1 MINEF
6 SPSDI
11 TILDDWY
18 NDITEKMVAFLNTFD
33 ADRLLFNFRLTAG
46 LPNKAASSYIG
57 WENSRIGGH
66 TLGHYLAAAAQA
78 VARGYGPAGA
88 VNKAPASFK
97 AGTAGAPAPKTAV
110 ASKAWTGPAS
120 RDGRSLEERLDY
132 ILSSLAECQD
142 ALGTGFIFGATM
154 ADPKRPELQFDLLEE
169 GNPRDTWV
177 PWYTTHKIINGLVE
191 CWKSAGKRMA
201 LVVAERF
208 AAWIWRR
215 VGAWSDET
223 QETVLKTEYGG
234 MNDCLYE
241 LYKCAR
247 DDGYAQA
254 DDILAA
260 AHKFDEEPLFRAVSD
275 AWAAGS
281 LKADA
286 LRNRHAN
293 TTIPKFVGAMNAY
306 MTLAESGA
314 GGFKADTSSNKAS
327 APNKAWAASYL
338 EYAERFWDTVVGHHS
353 YITGGN
359 SECEHFGDA
368 DILDAERSN
377 SNCETCNTHNMLKL
391 TRMLFQCTGER
402 KYADY
407 YENTFLNAI
416 MASVNENDGMTLYF
430 QPMATGLF
438 KCYCNPDVNRNFFWC
453 CTGTGLENFTKLGN
467 SIYFHADDTLFVNQY
482 ISSRVEWREAG
493 ITLEQHTDMP
503 VSDTV
508 RIVVKKDGAFKAEK
522 SENKASAA
530 YKTDAASGS
539 VPDNKASSASK
550 AAGARTIALRLPDW
564 LATPA
569 TLSLNGSNLS
579 GGCALSADKA
589 SSACKAEGAL
599 VREEGGFLLLTRDWQ
614 DGDELIL
621 TLPMQ
626 IVPYSLADNAG
637 RVYAFKYGP
646 VVLAAELDRDKKYFY
661 QIGVATDVAG
671 NKLIRGQEMTL
682 TGNYGSTSGI
692 KPLPAETLLVNAPSV
707 SAFMDSIN
715 THFERI
721 PGTLRFILKDT
732 SWPGELVFSP
742 YYRIVDERFGIY
754 WLFTDDAD
762 EYKQLKESGCA
773 SGAESGLAE
782 LQGIGVGYGA
792 QTEGNV
798 DTFPFLDETGAG
810 SCGDPHEMTRFARE
824 GGGFSYMMKVR
835 PEATNFLECTFLKED
850 NGKSLYIASCGRT
863 IGQLRLDYAGEAE
876 RYTCR
881 FELPSEIVAK
891 AEALSPETAGMS
903 GENLPVVRIQFSGID
918 DAESARIAGCKTLA

>member
-1 MINEF
+1 MITEF
-6 SPSDI
+6 SPGDI

-18 NDITEKMVAFLNTFD
+18 NDITDKMVAFLNTFD

-46 LPNKAASSYIG
+46 LPTKAQSSYIG

-78 VARGYGPAGA
+78 VARGYGQ
-88 VNKAPASFK
+88 
-97 AGTAGAPAPKTAV
+97 AGAPAPKADA

-120 RDGRSLEERLDY
+120 ADGRSLEERLDY
-132 ILSSLAECQD
+132 ILASLAECQD

-191 CWKSAGKRMA
+191 CWKSAGKQIA

-215 VGAWSDET
+215 VGAWSVET

-306 MTLAESGA
+306 MTLA
-314 GGFKADTSSNKAS
+314 GGFKAETSSDKAS
-327 APNKAWAASYL
+327 APDKAWAASYL

-453 CTGTGLENFTKLGN
+453 CTGTGLENFTKLGD

-503 VSDTV
+503 ESDTV
-508 RIVVKKDGAFKAEK
+508 RIVVKKA
-522 SENKASAA
+522 
-530 YKTDAASGS
+530 DAAG
-539 VPDNKASSASK
+539 K

-569 TLSLNGSNLS
+569 TLSLNG
-579 GGCALSADKA
+579 CALSADKA
-589 SSACKAEGAL
+589 SSACKAAGAL
-599 VREEGGFLLLTRDWQ
+599 VREEGGYLLLTRDWQ

-646 VVLAAELDRDKKYFY
+646 VVLAAELGRDKEYFY

-707 SAFMDSIN
+707 SAFMDTIN
-715 THFERI
+715 PHFERI

-762 EYKQLKESGCA
+762 EYKQLEESRCA
-773 SGAESGLAE
+773 SGAESGLTE

-792 QTEGNV
+792 QTEGNA

-824 GGGFSYMMKVR
+824 GGGFSYMMKMR

-881 FELPSEIVAK
+881 FELPAEIVAK
-891 AEALSPETAGMS
+891 AEALNPETAGMS

-918 DAESARIAGCKTLA
+918 DAESARIAGCRTLAKKSAASSEKA

>member
-1 MINEF
+1 MIHEF
-6 SPSDI
+6 SPKDI

-18 NDITEKMVAFLNTFD
+18 NDITDKMVAFLNTFD

-46 LPNKAASSYIG
+46 LPNKAQSSYIG

-78 VARGYGPAGA
+78 VARGYGQAR
-88 VNKAPASFK
+88 
-97 AGTAGAPAPKTAV
+97 APAPKTAA

-132 ILSSLAECQD
+132 ILASLAECQD

-191 CWKSAGKRMA
+191 CWKSAGKRTA
-201 LVVAERF
+201 LFVAERF
-208 AAWIWRR
+208 AAWIWHR
-215 VGAWSDET
+215 VGAWTDET

-306 MTLAESGA
+306 MTLAGSGA
-314 GGFKADTSSNKAS
+314 GGFKADTSSNKTS
-327 APNKAWAASYL
+327 TPDKAWAAPYL

-453 CTGTGLENFTKLGN
+453 CTGTGLENFTKLGD

-482 ISSRVEWREAG
+482 ISSRVEWRMAG

-503 VSDTV
+503 ESDTV
-508 RIVVKKDGAFKAEK
+508 RFIVK
-522 SENKASAA
+522 
-530 YKTDAASGS
+530 
-539 VPDNKASSASK
+539 KASSASK
-550 AAGARTIALRLPDW
+550 TAGARTIALRLPDW
-564 LATPA
+564 LASPA
-569 TLSLNGSNLS
+569 TLSLNG
-579 GGCALSADKA
+579 CALEAD
-589 SSACKAEGAL
+589 E

-621 TLPMQ
+621 TLSMQ

-646 VVLAAELDRDKKYFY
+646 VVLAAELGRDKKYFY

-707 SAFMDSIN
+707 SAFMDTIN

-732 SWPGELVFSP
+732 SWPGKLVFSP

-762 EYKQLKESGCA
+762 EYKKLEESGCA

-792 QTEGNV
+792 QTEGNA

-824 GGGFSYMMKVR
+824 GGGFSYLMKVR

-863 IGQLRLDYAGEAE
+863 IGQLRLDYAGGAE

-881 FELPSEIVAK
+881 FELPAEIVAK
-891 AEALSPETAGMS
+891 AEALNADTAGMS
-903 GENLPVVRIQFSGID
+903 GENLPVVRIRFSGID
-918 DAESARIAGCKTLA
+918 DAESARIAGCRTLA

>member
-18 NDITEKMVAFLNTFD
+18 NDITDKMVAFLNTFD

-78 VARGYGPAGA
+78 VARGYGQ
-88 VNKAPASFK
+88 
-97 AGTAGAPAPKTAV
+97 TGAPAPKTAV

-142 ALGTGFIFGATM
+142 ALSTGFIFGATM

-191 CWKSAGKRMA
+191 CWKSAGKRTA

-215 VGAWSDET
+215 VGAWSVET

-306 MTLAESGA
+306 MTLAGSGA
-314 GGFKADTSSNKAS
+314 GGLKADTSSNKPS
-327 APNKAWAASYL
+327 APDKAWAASYL

-416 MASVNENDGMTLYF
+416 MASVNDNDGMTLYF

-453 CTGTGLENFTKLGN
+453 CTGTGLENFTKLGD

-482 ISSRVEWREAG
+482 ISSRVEWRAAG

-508 RIVVKKDGAFKAEK
+508 RIVVKKA
-522 SENKASAA
+522 
-530 YKTDAASGS
+530 DAAG
-539 VPDNKASSASK
+539 KTG
-550 AAGARTIALRLPDW
+550 GARTIALRLPDW

-569 TLSLNGSNLS
+569 TLSLNGS
-579 GGCALSADKA
+579 ALSADKA
-589 SSACKAEGAL
+589 SDACKAASANKAYSACKAAGAL
-599 VREEGGFLLLTRDWQ
+599 VREEGGYLLLTRDWQ

-646 VVLAAELDRDKKYFY
+646 VVLAAELGRDKKYFY

-715 THFERI
+715 EHFERI
-721 PGTLRFILKDT
+721 TGTLRFILKDT

-754 WLFTDDAD
+754 WLFTDDTD
-762 EYKQLKESGCA
+762 EYKKLEESGCA

-792 QTEGNV
+792 QTEGNA

-824 GGGFSYMMKVR
+824 GGGFSYLMKVR

-881 FELPSEIVAK
+881 FELPAEIVAK

-918 DAESARIAGCKTLA
+918 DAESARIAGCRTLA

>member
-11 TILDDWY
+11 TILDDRY

-33 ADRLLFNFRLTAG
+33 ADRLLFNFRMTAG
-46 LPNKAASSYIG
+46 LPNKAQSSYIG

-78 VARGYGPAGA
+78 VARNYGNEVG
-88 VNKAPASFK
+88 
-97 AGTAGAPAPKTAV
+97 
-110 ASKAWTGPAS
+110 

-132 ILSSLAECQD
+132 ILTSLAECQD

-215 VGAWSDET
+215 VGAWSSET

-275 AWAAGS
+275 AWAEGS

-306 MTLAESGA
+306 MTLAGSGAGGFKADLSQNKTQVTFKAEAA
-314 GGFKADTSSNKAS
+314 GGFKADTSSNKTP
-327 APNKAWAASYL
+327 APDKAWAASYL

-453 CTGTGLENFTKLGN
+453 CTGTGLENFTKLGD

-482 ISSRVEWREAG
+482 ISSRVEWHAAG
-493 ITLEQHTDMP
+493 ITLEQHTDLP
-503 VSDTV
+503 ESDTV
-508 RIVVKKDGAFKAEK
+508 RLVVEKA
-522 SENKASAA
+522 
-530 YKTDAASGS
+530 DAAA
-539 VPDNKASSASK
+539 DKAAAACK

-564 LATPA
+564 LASTA
-569 TLSLNGSNLS
+569 TVKLNGRV
-579 GGCALSADKA
+579 LSADKA
-589 SSACKAEGAL
+589 SSACKATGAL
-599 VREEGGFLLLTRDWQ
+599 VHEQDGYLLLTRDWQ
-614 DGDELIL
+614 NGDELIL

-626 IVPYSLADNAG
+626 IVPYTLPDNAG

-646 VVLAAELDRDKKYFY
+646 VVLAAELGRDKKYFY

-707 SAFMDSIN
+707 SAFMDEIN

-742 YYRIVDERFGIY
+742 YCRIVDERFGIY

-762 EYKQLKESGCA
+762 EYKKLEESGCA
-773 SGAESGLAE
+773 SGAESGLTE

-792 QTEGNV
+792 QTEGNA

-824 GGGFSYMMKVR
+824 GGGFSYLMKVR

-850 NGKSLYIASCGRT
+850 NGKSLYISSCGRT

-881 FELPSEIVAK
+881 FELPAEIVAK
-891 AEALSPETAGMS
+891 AEALSADTAGMS

-918 DAESARIAGCKTLA
+918 DAESARIAGCRTLA